1 LSTTKIGNIKKNAII
16 ESVIQIIGEKGISS
30 VTHREVAKRTGVSLS
45 STTYYFKSREEMIES
60 AYTELIQNSVD
71 RHNDLIERL
80 KTRKASLEEITAMY
94 LTDMLGIK
102 SQERIKIIA
111 ILELQLESA
120 RSGKYR
126 KLLRKFRETN
136 QSLLRMM
143 LKKEYRDSNA
153 VREVSMLLGGLVT
166 EQLST
171 PWKNFKNDILNIVVK
186 KYFDFTNLKI

>member
-1 LSTTKIGNIKKNAII
+1 MRATRIGNIKKNAII

-30 VTHREVAKRTGVSLS
+30 VTHREVAKRAGVSLS

-60 AYTELIQNSVD
+60 AFTTLIQNTVD
-71 RHNDLIERL
+71 MHNNFIERL

-143 LKKEYRDSNA
+143 LKKEYRDPNS
-153 VREVSMLLGGLVT
+153 VRKVSMLLGGLVT

-186 KYFDFTNLKI
+186 KYFDFTDLKI

>member
-1 LSTTKIGNIKKNAII
+1 
-16 ESVIQIIGEKGISS
+16 
-30 VTHREVAKRTGVSLS
+30 
-45 STTYYFKSREEMIES
+45 MIES